1 VEKMEKEDRRRMEDK
16 RQVMDGRGSGEVN

>member
-1 VEKMEKEDRRRMEDK
+1 MEKEDRRRMEDK